1 MLDELEAKS
10 LQAKGW
16 DHYVAMCRR
25 RRWSVILP
33 AFVVWGAVWA
43 VSWFLPVAYKSD
55 TLILVEKQQV
65 PQQYVVSNVV
75 SDLQGRLQTM
85 TQQILSRSRLARIID
100 EFQLYRDSKGHSNL
114 DEMVDKMRKDITIE
128 PVQTPGRPA
137 QMQELNA
144 FRISYTSSDPR
155 LAQQVTGRLTS
166 LFIDE
171 NLKTRE
177 QQSENTT
184 SFLEAQLAEA
194 GKALNEQEQRIRDFK
209 SKYLGAL
216 PDQLGSNMNIMN
228 GLQTRLQS
236 EMQALSQSKQ
246 QSLYLQSLL
255 EQYRSIREAQQQGST
270 DTNVPPALDQ
280 ELTRLKTQ
288 LADVQSHYTERH
300 PDYRKL
306 KEQIVKVEKMK
317 QQMASDLQAAAQTQ
331 TDSKAKDDA
340 ANARPTSLAEMKE
353 MSPMLQVEGQLKAN
367 EFEIQTR
374 QKMIDQLEAQIQQ
387 YQARLNEAPVRE
399 QQLSDLTRDYEQS
412 KANYGSLLAKKD
424 QSELATSLE
433 KRQQG
438 EQFVVIDPPTFPF
451 KPYKPDRLL
460 ISLGGLL
467 VGVMVGITA
476 AGFAEVGD
484 DRIFDEADLQD
495 LVKAPILSE
504 IPALPTV
511 LETAQARRRVRFEWM
526 GVTAMLLLTAGGFL
540 VTMIHG

>member
-1 MLDELEAKS
+1 MLEELEAKS
-10 LQAKGW
+10 LQSQSW
-16 DHYVAMCRR
+16 DHYVGICRR
-25 RRWSVILP
+25 RRWWVILP
-33 AFVVWGAVWA
+33 VFVVWGAVWA
-43 VSWFLPVAYKSD
+43 VSWFLPVAYKSE

-65 PQQYVVSNVV
+65 PQQYVAPNVV

-100 EFQLYRDSKGHSNL
+100 EFQLYRDVKTRSNL

-128 PVQTPGRPA
+128 PVQTPGRRE
-137 QMQELNA
+137 MQELNA
-144 FRISYTSSDPR
+144 FKISYSSSDPR

-194 GKALNEQEQRIRDFK
+194 GKTLNEQEQRIRDFK

-216 PDQLGSNMNIMN
+216 PDQLGSNMNILN

-246 QSLYLQSLL
+246 QSLYLETLVG
-255 EQYRSIREAQQQGST
+255 QYRSIREAQKQGST
-270 DTNVPPALDQ
+270 DMGVPPALDQ

-288 LADVQSHYTERH
+288 LADIQSHYTERH
-300 PDYRKL
+300 PDYRKV

-317 QQMASDLQAAAQTQ
+317 EQMASDLQAAAALSPAE
-331 TDSKAKDDA
+331 SKSKEDGAD
-340 ANARPTSLAEMKE
+340 ARPTSLAEMKE
-353 MSPMLQVEGQLKAN
+353 MSPMLQVEGQVRAN
-367 EFEIQTR
+367 EFEIQAR

-387 YQARLNEAPVRE
+387 YQTRLNEAPVRD
-399 QQLSDLTRDYEQS
+399 QQLSDLTRGYEQS

-438 EQFVVIDPPTFPF
+438 EQFLVVDPPSFPL

-460 ISLGGLL
+460 LSLGGLL
-467 VGVMVGITA
+467 AGVLVGLTA
-476 AGFAEVGD
+476 AGFAEVSD
-484 DRIFDEADLQD
+484 DRVFDESDLQD
-495 LVKAPILSE
+495 LVKAPILTE

-511 LETAQARRRVRFEWM
+511 LETVQARRRVRFEWM
-526 GVTAMLLLTAGGFL
+526 GATAMLLLTVAGFL
-540 VTMIHG
+540 FTVFQG

>member
-10 LQAKGW
+10 LQAQSW
-16 DHYVAMCRR
+16 DHYVGICRR
-25 RRWSVILP
+25 RRWWVILP
-33 AFVVWGAVWA
+33 VFVVWGAVWA
-43 VSWFLPVAYKSD
+43 VSWFLPVAYKSE

-100 EFQLYRDSKGHSNL
+100 EFQLYRDVKSRSNL
-114 DEMVDKMRKDITIE
+114 DELVDNMRKDITIE
-128 PVQTPGRPA
+128 PVQTPGRPG
-137 QMQELNA
+137 QMQELNS
-144 FRISYTSSDPR
+144 FKISYSSSDPR

-209 SKYLGAL
+209 SKNLGAL
-216 PDQLGSNMNIMN
+216 PDQLGSNMNILN

-246 QSLYLQSLL
+246 QSPYLETLL
-255 EQYRSIREAQQQGST
+255 GQYRSIREAQKQGST
-270 DTNVPPALDQ
+270 DADVPAALDQ
-280 ELTRLKTQ
+280 ELTRLKAQ
-288 LADVQSHYTERH
+288 LTDVHSHYTERH

-306 KEQIVKVEKMK
+306 KEQIAEVEKMK
-317 QQMASDLQAAAQTQ
+317 QQMTSDLQAAAAQSQ
-331 TDSKAKDDA
+331 ADSKTKKAD
-340 ANARPTSLAEMKE
+340 ARPTSLAEMKE
-353 MSPMLQVEGQLKAN
+353 MSPMVQVEGQVRAN

-374 QKMIDQLEAQIQQ
+374 QKMIDELEAQIQQ
-387 YQARLNEAPVRE
+387 YQTRLNEAPVRD

-412 KANYGSLLAKKD
+412 KTNYGSLLAKRN

-438 EQFVVIDPPTFPF
+438 EQFLVVDPPSFPF

-460 ISLGGLL
+460 VSLGGLL
-467 VGVMVGITA
+467 VGVLVGITA
-476 AGFAEVGD
+476 AGFAEVSDG
-484 DRIFDEADLQD
+484 RVFDESDLQD
-495 LVKAPILSE
+495 LVRAPILTE
-504 IPALPTV
+504 IPALPTA
-511 LETAQARRRVRFEWM
+511 LETVQARRRVRFEW
-526 GVTAMLLLTAGGFL
+526 VSVAAIIFLTAGGLL
-540 VTMIHG
+540 VTFFRG